1 MTVLQFSISPRSESF
16 AANRTTHEAAI
27 KPVREAAALAVAG
40 GGDTA
45 RERHYGSGRI
55 LPCERVSRLLDPDS
69 PFLEIDTF
77 VAHGLQV
84 GTSLSAGVVAGI
96 GRVSGHEVMIVCN
109 DATVKGGT
117 YFPTTA
123 NRLLRAQ
130 EIAEHQRVP

>member
-1 MTVLQFSISPRSESF
+1 MAVLQFLISPRSESS
-16 AANRTTHEAAI
+16 AANRTTHESAI

-55 LPCERVSRLLDPDS
+55 LPCERVFRLLDPGS

-77 VAHGLQV
+77 VAHGLQE

-109 DATVKGGT
+109 DATVKCGT
-117 YFPTTA
+117 YFPTTVKK
-123 NRLLRAQ
+123 LLRSQ
-130 EIAEHQRVP
+130 EIAANQRKP